1 MLIKNI
7 ESKIRLATFVAAG
20 SMVTLIIAVL
30 IVSFFAYK
38 QVSDARKSI
47 YVLDEQRQPL
57 LARQTD
63 VANNRAVEYRSAIT
77 HFHTL
82 FFTLAPD
89 DKYIEYQMKQA
100 MYLVDESG
108 VQQYNNLKEKGFF
121 NSVLASSAVLTI
133 KTDSVYLDEARKY
146 FRYYGTQ
153 KIDRKSSS
161 VTRSLIT
168 EGYVQD
174 LNVRSDNNPHAVLI
188 TRWKTLENKDLGNEQ
203 KSTF

>member
-7 ESKIRLATFVAAG
+7 ESKIRLATWLSAG
-20 SMVTLIIAVL
+20 SLLTLILAITV
-30 IVSFFAYK
+30 VSFFAYK
-38 QVSDARKSI
+38 QVANARKTI
-47 YVLDEQRQPL
+47 YVLDEHSQPL

-63 VANNRAVEYRSAIT
+63 ISMNRPVEYRAAIT
-77 HFHTL
+77 QFHSL

-89 DKYIEYQMKQA
+89 DKFIEYQMKQA

-108 VQQYNNLKEKGFF
+108 IQQYNNLKEKGFF
-121 NSVLASSAVLTI
+121 NSVLSSSAILTLR
-133 KTDSVYLDEARKY
+133 TDSIYLDGSKKY

-168 EGYVQD
+168 EGYLED
-174 LNVRSDNNPHAVLI
+174 LKVRSDNNPHAVLI
-188 TRWKTLENKDLGNEQ
+188 TRWKTLENKNLQNEQ
-203 KSTF
+203 KNAF